1 MSESIS
7 PIQAPVELSSCV
19 IVTLSDGSAYLTK
32 RDGGERVCK
41 AYSFEDAD
49 ANWRSKTT
57 FFAKTGEDGFWCA
70 YDSRKVTKTLD

>member
-7 PIQAPVELSSCV
+7 PISAPVELSSCV
-19 IVTLSDGSAYLTK
+19 IVTLSDGSAYLTL
-32 RDGGERVCK
+32 RDTGERVCK
-41 AYSFEDAD
+41 AYSYEKAD

-70 YDSRKVTKTLD
+70 YDNREVTNTLD